1 MKSLFY
7 RLIIFLDT
15 AQENDTNYNIAWF
28 MANNF
33 YRIANMRISELAAEC
48 FVSPATI
55 SRFCRALGY
64 ENFAHLKQECYTF
77 HSHDKKFNNLINI
90 SLETM
95 KDSPLQATQQYI
107 QQVIQYI
114 SDLPKLLD
122 WNEVDAILKLIHDSE
137 SVAFFG
143 TQFSQSAALHLQ
155 TDLLMLEKFTMAYM
169 ETERQ
174 IDCARLMDEN
184 SVAIIVTVNG
194 FYARSNSKVLQYLK
208 KSKCKVV
215 LMTNNPGIDIG
226 INVNYTIVLGDSEQR
241 KIGKHTLLTA
251 VELMSLRYY
260 SLYYPGIQ
268 EKII

>member
-1 MKSLFY
+1 
-7 RLIIFLDT
+7 
-15 AQENDTNYNIAWF
+15 
-28 MANNF
+28 
-33 YRIANMRISELAAEC
+33 
-48 FVSPATI
+48 
-55 SRFCRALGY
+55 
-64 ENFAHLKQECYTF
+64 
-77 HSHDKKFNNLINI
+77 
-90 SLETM
+90 
-95 KDSPLQATQQYI
+95 
-107 QQVIQYI
+107 
-114 SDLPKLLD
+114 
-122 WNEVDAILKLIHDSE
+122 
-137 SVAFFG
+137 
-143 TQFSQSAALHLQ
+143 
-155 TDLLMLEKFTMAYM
+155 MLEKFTMAYM

-268 EKII
+268 EKLSKRF